1 MTPQNRSLIEIHI
14 AVLFFGLAGLFG
26 KLILLPPLVIVLGRV
41 IFAAVFLA
49 LLSLYLKQSIK
60 LNQKK
65 DYLYLF
71 IMGIILA
78 FHWWAFFQ
86 AIRVSTIAVGLLTYS
101 TFPIFV
107 TFLEPYFF
115 KEGVG
120 DPNPFTVRQMPFFRS
135 FISKV
140 CRKNKVPGGISKE
153 GGGTPNPF
161 TVRQTP
167 FFRSFISKVCQ
178 KNKVPGGI
186 SEEKIKRSDIF
197 LALVTFLGVILVIP
211 RFEID
216 NNITQGAVWGIASGF
231 TFAVLSILNRKYVKK
246 YSSLVIAFYQDSA
259 AALVLLPFLFL
270 MEFAFTI
277 KDILLLALLGVCFTA
292 VAHTLFIKGLTNVK
306 TQTASIIA
314 CLEPVYG
321 IVIAIFLLG
330 EIPGLRVIFGGILIL
345 GTGFYVTIQT
355 RKS

>member
-1 MTPQNRSLIEIHI
+1 MTPQNKSLIEIHT
-14 AVLFFGLAGLFG
+14 AVMFFGLAGLFG

-41 IFAAVFLA
+41 IFAAIFLA

-86 AIRVSTIAVGLLTYS
+86 AIQVSTIAVGLLTYS

-115 KEGVG
+115 KEGG
-120 DPNPFTVRQMPFFRS
+120 GTPNPFTVRQMPFFRS

-140 CRKNKVPGGISKE
+140 CQKNKVSDGISKE
-153 GGGTPNPF
+153 
-161 TVRQTP
+161 
-167 FFRSFISKVCQ
+167 
-178 KNKVPGGI
+178 
-186 SEEKIKRSDIF
+186 KIKRLDIF

-216 NNITQGAVWGIASGF
+216 NNITQGALWGIASGF

-270 MEFAFTI
+270 MEFTFTI

-292 VAHTLFIKGLTNVK
+292 IAHTLFIKGLTNVK

-321 IVIAIFLLG
+321 VVTAIFFLG
-330 EIPGLRVIFGGILIL
+330 EIPGLRVVFGGILIL

-355 RKS
+355 KKS

>member
-1 MTPQNRSLIEIHI
+1 VKNRSLIEIHI

-49 LLSLYLKQSIK
+49 LLSLYLKQNIK

-78 FHWWAFFQ
+78 LHWWTFFQ
-86 AIRVSTIAVGLLTYS
+86 AIRVSTVALGLLTYS

-115 KEGVG
+115 K
-120 DPNPFTVRQMPFFRS
+120 
-135 FISKV
+135 
-140 CRKNKVPGGISKE
+140 
-153 GGGTPNPF
+153 
-161 TVRQTP
+161 
-167 FFRSFISKVCQ
+167 
-178 KNKVPGGI
+178 
-186 SEEKIKRSDIF
+186 EKIKRSDIF

-211 RFEID
+211 RFEIA
-216 NNITQGAVWGIASGF
+216 NNITQGALWGIASGF

-259 AALVLLPFLFL
+259 AAIVLLPFLFL
-270 MEFAFTI
+270 MEFTFTL

-292 VAHTLFIKGLTNVK
+292 LAHTLFIKGLTRVK
-306 TQTASIIA
+306 AKTASIIA

-321 IVIAIFLLG
+321 IVMAFFFLG
-330 EIPGLRVIFGGILIL
+330 EIPGLRVVFGGILIL
-345 GTGFYVTIQT
+345 GTGFYVTIQA

>member
-1 MTPQNRSLIEIHI
+1 MIEIHT
-14 AVLFFGLAGLFG
+14 AVMFFGLAGLFG

-41 IFAAVFLA
+41 IFAAIFLA

-140 CRKNKVPGGISKE
+140 CRKNKVSDGISKE
-153 GGGTPNPF
+153 
-161 TVRQTP
+161 
-167 FFRSFISKVCQ
+167 
-178 KNKVPGGI
+178 
-186 SEEKIKRSDIF
+186 KIKRLDIF

-216 NNITQGAVWGIASGF
+216 NNITQGALWGIASGF

-270 MEFAFTI
+270 MEFTFTI

-292 VAHTLFIKGLTNVK
+292 IAHTLFIKGLTNVK

-321 IVIAIFLLG
+321 VVTAIFFLG
-330 EIPGLRVIFGGILIL
+330 EIPGLRVVFGGILIL

-355 RKS
+355 KKS

>member
-1 MTPQNRSLIEIHI
+1 MTPKNKNLLEIHT

-49 LLSLYLKQSIK
+49 LLALYLKQNIQ

-78 FHWWAFFQ
+78 LHWWTFFQ
-86 AIRVSTIAVGLLTYS
+86 AIRVSTVAVGLLTYS

-115 KEGVG
+115 KE
-120 DPNPFTVRQMPFFRS
+120 N
-135 FISKV
+135 
-140 CRKNKVPGGISKE
+140 
-153 GGGTPNPF
+153 
-161 TVRQTP
+161 
-167 FFRSFISKVCQ
+167 
-178 KNKVPGGI
+178 
-186 SEEKIKRSDIF
+186 IKRSDIF
-197 LALVTFLGVILVIP
+197 LALFTFLGVILVIP
-211 RFEID
+211 RFQIA
-216 NNITQGAVWGIASGF
+216 NNITQGALWGIASGF

-259 AALVLLPFLFL
+259 AAIVLLPFLFL
-270 MEFAFTI
+270 MEFTFTL

-292 VAHTLFIKGLTNVK
+292 LAHTLFIKGLTRVK
-306 TQTASIIA
+306 AQTASIIA

-321 IVIAIFLLG
+321 IVMAFFFLG
-330 EIPGLRVIFGGILIL
+330 EMPGLRVVFGGILIL
-345 GTGFYVTIQT
+345 GTGFYVTIQA

>member
-1 MTPQNRSLIEIHI
+1 VKNRSLIEIHI

-49 LLSLYLKQSIK
+49 LLSLYLKQNIK

-78 FHWWAFFQ
+78 LHWWTFFQ
-86 AIRVSTIAVGLLTYS
+86 AIRVSTVALGLLTYS

-115 KEGVG
+115 K
-120 DPNPFTVRQMPFFRS
+120 D
-135 FISKV
+135 
-140 CRKNKVPGGISKE
+140 
-153 GGGTPNPF
+153 
-161 TVRQTP
+161 
-167 FFRSFISKVCQ
+167 
-178 KNKVPGGI
+178 
-186 SEEKIKRSDIF
+186 KIKRSDIF

-211 RFEID
+211 RFEIA
-216 NNITQGAVWGIASGF
+216 NNITQGALWGIASGF

-259 AALVLLPFLFL
+259 AAIVLLPFLFL
-270 MEFAFTI
+270 MEFTFTL

-292 VAHTLFIKGLTNVK
+292 LAHTLFIKGLTRVK
-306 TQTASIIA
+306 AKTASIIA

-321 IVIAIFLLG
+321 IVMAFFFLG
-330 EIPGLRVIFGGILIL
+330 EIPGLRVVFGGILIL
-345 GTGFYVTIQT
+345 GTGFYVTIQA

>member
-1 MTPQNRSLIEIHI
+1 MTPQNKSLIEIHT
-14 AVLFFGLAGLFG
+14 AVMFFGLAGLFG

-41 IFAAVFLA
+41 IFAAIFLA

-140 CRKNKVPGGISKE
+140 CRKNKVSDGISKE
-153 GGGTPNPF
+153 
-161 TVRQTP
+161 
-167 FFRSFISKVCQ
+167 
-178 KNKVPGGI
+178 
-186 SEEKIKRSDIF
+186 KIKRLDIF

-216 NNITQGAVWGIASGF
+216 NNITQGALWGIASGF

-270 MEFAFTI
+270 MEFTFTI

-292 VAHTLFIKGLTNVK
+292 IAHTLFIKGLTNVK

-321 IVIAIFLLG
+321 VVTAIFFLG
-330 EIPGLRVIFGGILIL
+330 EIPGLRVVFGGILIL

-355 RKS
+355 KKS